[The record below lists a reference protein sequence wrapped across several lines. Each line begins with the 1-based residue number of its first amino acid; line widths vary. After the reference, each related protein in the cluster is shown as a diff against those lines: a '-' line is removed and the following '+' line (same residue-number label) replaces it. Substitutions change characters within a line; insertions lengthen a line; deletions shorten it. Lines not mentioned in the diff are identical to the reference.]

1 MLTQVNYY
9 YVKSIV
15 NAYWFLFCIVWN
27 ITSPFVLQYIAN
39 SHIIPSM
46 NEYLEQYSIFDMAP
60 PFIPDI
66 TYTTAYLIVLCN
78 SIKFL
83 N

>member
-1 MLTQVNYY
+1 MLNTNYD
-9 YVKSIV
+9 YVKSILDS
-15 NAYWFLFCIVWN
+15 NWFFFCVIWN

-46 NEYLEQYSIFDMAP
+46 NDYLEQYSILDMSP
-60 PFIPDI
+60 PLLPDI
-66 TYTTAYLIVLCN
+66 TYVTAYLIVLCN

-83 N
+83 K